1 MKESAEE
8 KTRQEKLTRY
18 LLGETEDDER
28 LEIEKLCN
36 QNEEWR
42 QDKQRISRTLSLLED
57 ACSEP
62 FKELDGASL
71 QLSEEPRRKVLA
83 TLKNHEPSNPLPEPK
98 NPDQNPQ
105 KNEGKYLKLNFW
117 IPLGAA
123 ATAMIIAYLG
133 SVENTKPSET
143 ARAEPSSEKEKV
155 VEERANS
162 IAKTEAT
169 SPEVDFALEERIQE
183 GAIRT
188 LAKRTTEE
196 VLAMK
201 DNLTPLNDILPNKKE
216 VTVEGGKEGVLN
228 NSLSLGNKPTPN
240 EPSPTAPPPAPFK
253 ASGAGISPE
262 GLYQALGNPS
272 KAFLFTLG
280 GDSLGKIAIRTL
292 TDNRTLRVE
301 RANWPD
307 PSRSFALRSERYELR
322 LFAKEG
328 AIYVLRGELRKHAD
342 RIETSESLNYEFS
355 FSEAWILGKDEIRK
369 AIALPKP

>member
-8 KTRQEKLTRY
+8 KARQEKLIRY
-18 LLGETEDDER
+18 LLGETEDEER

-36 QNEEWR
+36 QKEEWR
-42 QDKQRISRTLSLLED
+42 QDKQRISRTLSLMED

-62 FKELDGASL
+62 LKELDGTSL
-71 QLSEEPRRKVLA
+71 QLSEEQRSEVLA
-83 TLKNHEPSNPLPEPK
+83 TLKNHQPSDLLPETK
-98 NPDQNPQ
+98 NSDQNPQ
-105 KNEGKYLKLNFW
+105 KNEGKNFKLNFW

-133 SVENTKPSET
+133 SVETNQPTET
-143 ARAEPSSEKEKV
+143 AMADTSSEKEKV
-155 VEERANS
+155 VEKGANS
-162 IAKTEAT
+162 FAKTEVT
-169 SPEVDFALEERIQE
+169 SPEVDFAVEERIQE

-201 DNLTPLNDILPNKKE
+201 EDLTPSDDMLPDKKE
-216 VTVEGGKEGVLN
+216 LTVEGAKERLLN
-228 NSLSLGNKPTPN
+228 NSLSLGNETILP
-240 EPSPTAPPPAPFK
+240 EPSLTAPPPAPIK
-253 ASGAGISPE
+253 TSDSGISPV
-262 GLYQALGNPS
+262 GLYQALANPS
-272 KAFLFTLG
+272 NAFLLTLG
-280 GDSLGKIAIRTL
+280 GDSLGKIAIRRL
-292 TDNRTLRVE
+292 TDNRTLQVE

-307 PSRSFALRSERYELR
+307 PSRSFALPSKRYELR

-328 AIYVLRGELRKHAD
+328 EIYVLRGDLNTIAE

>member
-8 KTRQEKLTRY
+8 KARQEKLTRY
-18 LLGETEDDER
+18 LLGETEDEER

-36 QNEEWR
+36 QKQEWR
-42 QDKQRISRTLSLLED
+42 QDKQRISRTLSLMED

-62 FKELDGASL
+62 LKELDGTSL
-71 QLSEEPRRKVLA
+71 QLSEEQRSKVLA
-83 TLKNHEPSNPLPEPK
+83 TLKNREPSDPLPEPK
-98 NPDQNPQ
+98 NPDQDPQ
-105 KNEGKYLKLNFW
+105 KNEGKNLKLNFW

-133 SVENTKPSET
+133 SVENNKPSET

-155 VEERANS
+155 MEEGTDS
-162 IAKTEAT
+162 FAKTEAT
-169 SPEVDFALEERIQE
+169 SPEVDFALQERIQE

-201 DNLTPLNDILPNKKE
+201 EELTPSYDMLPNKKE
-216 VTVEGGKEGVLN
+216 VTAEGAKEGVLN
-228 NSLSLGNKPTPN
+228 SSSSLAN
-240 EPSPTAPPPAPFK
+240 EPILPEPSSTAPPPAPFK

-272 KAFLFTLG
+272 KAFLLTLR

-307 PSRSFALRSERYELR
+307 PSRSFALPSERYELR

>member
-1 MKESAEE
+1 MD
-8 KTRQEKLTRY
+8 RLTRY
-18 LLGETEDDER
+18 LLGETEDEEK

-36 QNEEWR
+36 QKQEWR
-42 QDKQRISRTLSLLED
+42 QDKQRISRTLSLMED

-62 FKELDGASL
+62 LKELDGTSL
-71 QLSEEPRRKVLA
+71 QLPEEQRSKVLA
-83 TLKNHEPSNPLPEPK
+83 TLKNREPK
-98 NPDQNPQ
+98 NPK
-105 KNEGKYLKLNFW
+105 KNEGKNLKLNFW

-155 VEERANS
+155 MEEGTDS
-162 IAKTEAT
+162 FAKTEAT
-169 SPEVDFALEERIQE
+169 SPEVDFALQERIQE

-201 DNLTPLNDILPNKKE
+201 EDLTPSNDIIPNKKK
-216 VTVEGGKEGVLN
+216 VTVQGAKEGVLN
-228 NSLSLGNKPTPN
+228 SSSSLANESIPP
-240 EPSPTAPPPAPFK
+240 EPSSTAPPPAPFK
-253 ASGAGISPE
+253 ESGAAISPE
-262 GLYQALGNPS
+262 GLYQAIGNPS
-272 KAFLFTLG
+272 KAFLLTLR

-307 PSRSFALRSERYELR
+307 PSRSFALPSERYELR

-342 RIETSESLNYEFS
+342 RIDTSESLNYEFS